1 MDEITTPI
9 PSKILDDLD
18 RNYKEGLR
26 VEKGDFF
33 GLFVREELEE
43 KGEVFGDCKG
53 VSSSFTHYERHA
65 IAGV

>member
-18 RNYKEGLR
+18 RIYKEGLR

-33 GLFVREELEE
+33 GLF
-43 KGEVFGDCKG
+43 F
-53 VSSSFTHYERHA
+53 
-65 IAGV
+65 